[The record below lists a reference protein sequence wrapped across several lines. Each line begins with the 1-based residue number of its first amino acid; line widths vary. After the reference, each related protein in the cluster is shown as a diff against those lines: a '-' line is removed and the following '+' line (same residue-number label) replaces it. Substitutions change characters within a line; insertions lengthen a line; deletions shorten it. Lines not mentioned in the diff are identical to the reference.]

1 MLKNKKEKTMIGV
14 VLVSVFMITISIS
27 YAYFTATFQNLGDRE
42 TNITASTMGSLKL
55 TSTEATYTSGN
66 QYPGDMAIQKFT
78 VEPVS
83 KGSGV
88 YELDLTGVIDESIF
102 GSDVEIQ
109 LYKSIDNT
117 EVIVTEGDLTQE
129 GENYSRVDTLVT
141 NGLIPIYTK
150 ALKNGLNILYQEEFE
165 VIEESGSLKVRE

>member
-1 MLKNKKEKTMIGV
+1 MKNKKRLTIGFLVAFIAV
-14 VLVSVFMITISIS
+14 VAGVS
-27 YAYFTATFQNLGDRE
+27 YAYFTATFQNLGVRE
-42 TNITASTMGSLKL
+42 TSITAAEMGSIKL
-55 TSTEATYTSGN
+55 TATQATYTSGG

-83 KGSGV
+83 KGSGI

-117 EVIVTEGDLTQE
+117 EVTVTEGDLTQWIKHLI
-129 GENYSRVDTLVT
+129 SRR
-141 NGLIPIYTK
+141 I
-150 ALKNGLNILYQEEFE
+150 
-165 VIEESGSLKVRE
+165 

>member
-1 MLKNKKEKTMIGV
+1 MNQKRLTIGLIV
-14 VLVSVFMITISIS
+14 ALITLATGIS
-27 YAYFTATFQNLGDRE
+27 YAYFTATFQNLGVRE
-42 TNITASTMGSLKL
+42 TTITLAEMGSLKL

-102 GSDVEIQ
+102 GSDVEI
-109 LYKSIDNT
+109 
-117 EVIVTEGDLTQE
+117 
-129 GENYSRVDTLVT
+129 
-141 NGLIPIYTK
+141 
-150 ALKNGLNILYQEEFE
+150 
-165 VIEESGSLKVRE
+165 

>member
-1 MLKNKKEKTMIGV
+1 MNNQKKLTIGLIV
-14 VLVSVFMITISIS
+14 ALIALVSGVS
-27 YAYFTATFQNLGDRE
+27 YAYFTATFQNLGERE
-42 TNITASTMGSLKL
+42 TTITAAEMGSLKL
-55 TSTEATYTSGN
+55 TATEATYTSGN

-109 LYKSIDNT
+109 LYKSLDNT
-117 EVIVTEGDLTQE
+117 EVTITEGELTQS
-129 GENYSRVDTLVT
+129 GGSFSREDTLVA
-141 NGLIPIYTK
+141 NGLTPIYTGT
-150 ALKNGLNILYQEEFE
+150 LKNGLNILYQEEFE
-165 VIEESGSLKVRE
+165 VI

>member
-1 MLKNKKEKTMIGV
+1 MKNKKRLTIGFLVAFIAV
-14 VLVSVFMITISIS
+14 VAGVS
-27 YAYFTATFQNLGDRE
+27 YAYFTATFQNLGVRE
-42 TNITASTMGSLKL
+42 TTITAAEMGSLKL
-55 TSTEATYTSGN
+55 TSTEATYTSGG

-109 LYKSIDNT
+109 LYK
-117 EVIVTEGDLTQE
+117 
-129 GENYSRVDTLVT
+129 
-141 NGLIPIYTK
+141 
-150 ALKNGLNILYQEEFE
+150 
-165 VIEESGSLKVRE
+165 